1 MYQGAYQS
9 KKPPVRRRRRRSH
22 KPTLLMMALAIVLGA
37 FVGTTVAYLFTNT
50 DALTNTFK
58 PANVTTEITE
68 DFKNNVKNNV
78 QVKNTGDIDAYIRA
92 AVVVTWQDDKGNVHP
107 TAPVADTDYTVTFP
121 TNTGWVKHTDG
132 FYYYT
137 SAVASDKTTGILLT
151 DCKPAEGKAPAGYHL
166 SVEILASAIQSEP
179 ASAVQDAWNVTV
191 KTDGTLNVGGNA

>member
-50 DALTNTFK
+50 DALTNTFN
-58 PANVTTEITE
+58 PAKVTVDVPE
-68 DFKNNVKNNV
+68 DFDKNVKDNV
-78 QVKNTGDIDAYIRA
+78 KVKNTGDIEAYVRV

-107 TAPVADTDYTVTFP
+107 TAPVTGTDYTVTFP

-151 DCKPAEGKAPAGYHL
+151 ECKPVAGKAPEGYHL

-179 ASAVQDAWNVTV
+179 ASAVVEAWGVDPT
-191 KTDGTLNVGGNA
+191 TLKGGNA

>member
-37 FVGTTVAYLFTNT
+37 FAGTTVAYLFTNT

-92 AVVVTWQDDKGNVHP
+92 AVVVTWQDDQGNVHP
-107 TAPVADTDYTVTFP
+107 TAPVAETDYTVTFP
-121 TNTGWVKHTDG
+121 ADTGWVKHTDG

-137 SAVASDKTTGILLT
+137 TAVKTNATTGILLT
-151 DCKPAEGKAPAGYHL
+151 NCKPVEGKAPEGYYL

-179 ASAVQDAWNVTV
+179 ASAVVEAWGFNPT
-191 KTDGTLNVGGNA
+191 TLANGGNA